1 MPHDVN
7 GRETIGKSGG
17 NIADI
22 FAALMK
28 WPSAVKAENS
38 EMPILAAI
46 VGAVLNPA
54 AQRRSTVKIR
64 YEPTS
69 NKSKKVFAPVTNARQ
84 PEAKRTNSISFLC
97 EVVRVFDEL

>member
-28 WPSAVKAENS
+28 WPERGKSEKQRDANS
-38 EMPILAAI
+38 SCNRRGRFEP
-46 VGAVLNPA
+46 GS
-54 AQRRSTVKIR
+54 QRRSTVKIR